1 MAQEKRRIIHV
12 DAGQNKN
19 KEFQIALFDPE
30 INLTSIVKLLYI
42 DNNNIAEKYAVVNAI
57 TYIKSKDIQRAVILS
72 DNQAAVAD
80 KNILEICEKNKI
92 KLTWIPREINAIADK
107 VAKLQPT
114 KKDDTF
120 YTIDFIYDLIFNK
133 EEKTAQP
140 QSQTQ
145 PQKKQSP
152 QVANNQDK
160 NGNAKTKR

>member
-1 MAQEKRRIIHV
+1 MAQEKRRIIYV
-12 DAGQNKN
+12 DAGQNEN

-30 INLTSIVKLLYI
+30 INLTSIVKLLNI

-72 DNQAAVAD
+72 DNQAAVAN
-80 KNILEICEKNKI
+80 KNILRICEKNKI
-92 KLTWIPREINAIADK
+92 KLTWIPREINVIADK

-133 EEKTAQP
+133 EEKAAQP

-152 QVANNQDK
+152 QVANNQVK
-160 NGNAKTKR
+160 NGNVKAK